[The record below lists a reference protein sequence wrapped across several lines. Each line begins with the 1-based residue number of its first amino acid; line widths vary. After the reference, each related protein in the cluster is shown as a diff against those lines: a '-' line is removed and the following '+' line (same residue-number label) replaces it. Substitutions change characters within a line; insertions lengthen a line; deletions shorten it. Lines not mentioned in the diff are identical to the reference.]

1 VPETRLI
8 PRSQLIEP
16 PQPIRMG
23 MDEQALGDLADSI
36 KRHGLLHPIIVVPAH
51 VYADPETCES
61 CKHPFHAG
69 ICGRADGF
77 APSGCQCTYRTFSSE
92 VLQYR
97 WEIVDGHRR
106 YLACGIAGVED
117 VECKVYDTL
126 EDAKFGVMLDA
137 NMMRQDLTPAE
148 EGVQFLE
155 LAESRGWSM
164 PQMMR
169 YFGRSELYINE
180 RVTLVKQFPDV
191 FRVVAAR
198 DINWTQAKAVMRC
211 PDPNWRAY
219 MLDQAV
225 THGASSRTI
234 VNLVDQWKSMQLVRE
249 SKPPV
254 HTPEHA
260 IIQAQAEKPKC
271 TWCRRDDDLQNF
283 ISIPIH
289 SYHVRDLNDF
299 LQRTGITP
307 APVGPNN
314 GQE

>member
-1 VPETRLI
+1 MPETRII
-8 PRSQLIEP
+8 PRAQLLEP

-23 MDEQALGDLADSI
+23 MDEQALGDLADSL

-51 VYADPETCES
+51 VYADNGEP
-61 CKHPFHAG
+61 
-69 ICGRADGF
+69 ADIA
-77 APSGCQCTYRTFSSE
+77 APRQTGSAIRWQ
-92 VLQYR
+92 

-106 YLACGIAGVED
+106 FIAAGIAGLDEL
-117 VECKVYDTL
+117 ECKVYDTL

-155 LAESRGWSM
+155 LADSRGWSM

-169 YFGRSELYINE
+169 YFGRSEAYINE

-191 FRVVAAR
+191 FKVVAAR
-198 DINWTQAKAVMRC
+198 EINWTQAKAVMRC

-225 THGASSRTI
+225 THGASARTI
-234 VNLVDQWKSMQLVRE
+234 VNLVDQWKTMQLAKQ
-249 SKPPV
+249 SQPPV
-254 HTPEHA
+254 HTPEHTVIA
-260 IIQAQAEKPKC
+260 AQAEKPRC
-271 TWCRRDDDLQNF
+271 TWCRRDDDQQNL
-283 ISIPIH
+283 ITLPVH
-289 SYHVRDLNDF
+289 SYHVRDLHEF

-307 APVGPNN
+307 PPPGENN
-314 GQE
+314 A